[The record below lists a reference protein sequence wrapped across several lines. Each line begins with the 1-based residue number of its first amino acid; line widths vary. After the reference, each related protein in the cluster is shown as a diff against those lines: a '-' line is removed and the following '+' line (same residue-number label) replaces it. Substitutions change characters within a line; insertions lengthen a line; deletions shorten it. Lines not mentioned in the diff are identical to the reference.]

1 MRLIDAE
8 RLKADVFTA
17 SMDEHFMPMKLLDC
31 DTVTEMI
38 DTAPTIEE
46 RKKGKWI
53 TEETGIRSY
62 ATKCSVCGTILHEGH
77 NWDNAQEYTE
87 YIKEFGRF
95 DKFCH
100 ECGTK
105 MEMSE

>member
-8 RLKADVFTA
+8 RLKADVFKA

-46 RKKGKWI
+46 RKTGKWEEKYM
-53 TEETGIRSY
+53 TEEEWIRGAPS
-62 ATKCSVCGTILHEGH
+62 KVCP
-77 NWDNAQEYTE
+77 
-87 YIKEFGRF
+87 
-95 DKFCH
+95 FCH
-100 ECGTK
+100 NVNRNGRTPYCPHCGEK
-105 MEMSE
+105 MEADE